1 MTLSIFEWSE
11 VSLWGSQTTKPI
23 HTASTQDET
32 VLQYFYKDL
41 NLKEQWPSL
50 KKKVINYA
58 L

>member
-1 MTLSIFEWSE
+1 MHNNYLHHVSDVSIFEWSE

-41 NLKEQWPSL
+41 NLKAQ
-50 KKKVINYA
+50 
-58 L
+58 